1 MRQKKLKIC
10 FSRDKLTV
18 VIPHVIY
25 AYLKGPTN
33 SKNGHLYFLAP
44 AQTILM
50 KPILVS
56 CEAPFRSNLQKKIIF
71 TMRRPF
77 KSIFKKKWL
86 KPPDPR

>member
-18 VIPHVIY
+18 VIPYVIY

-44 AQTILM
+44 AQTKRM
-50 KPILVS
+50 QPNAVS
-56 CEAPFRSNLQKKIIF
+56 CEATFKSNLQKKTVSF
-71 TMRRPF
+71 
-77 KSIFKKKWL
+77 
-86 KPPDPR
+86 